1 MFFAASIF
9 LRSRHFVS
17 SVLDRL
23 DDVLVASASTQV
35 SRNSPPNFLLAG
47 VRILFQKRARR
58 QDHARRAETALK
70 PVLFLKSFLQRMK
83 FAVIGHA
90 FDGADF
96 ATIRLHGK
104 YGTGFHRLTIQQY
117 RAGTA
122 AGGIAANMCSGKR
135 QHITDEM
142 DQKKSRFYLSLAIP
156 AIHFDADK
164 FFGGHKSLFDWNLIF
179 G

>member
-1 MFFAASIF
+1 
-9 LRSRHFVS
+9 
-17 SVLDRL
+17 
-23 DDVLVASASTQV
+23 
-35 SRNSPPNFLLAG
+35 
-47 VRILFQKRARR
+47 
-58 QDHARRAETALK
+58 
-70 PVLFLKSFLQRMK
+70 MK

-96 ATIRLHGK
+96 ATLRLHGK
-104 YGTGFHRLTIQQY
+104 YGAGFHRLTIQQH

-122 AGGIAANMCSGKR
+122 AGGIAANMCSGKG
-135 QHITDEM
+135 QDVTDEM

-164 FFGGHKSLFDWNLIF
+164 FFGGHKSLVDWNLLF